1 MNIESIAVRRF
12 READIAPLVRILTA
26 NGQYDF
32 PEVEGPEAMRRVGL
46 CSAAVFLCAEIDNK
60 VAGCI
65 RATYDRAR
73 AIIHLLSV
81 DPQFQNQNI
90 GRTLVRAA
98 YTELKHRGAPTVA
111 VPTTE
116 DSQSYWEGL
125 DFELLPVFLM
135 LKSGAR

>member
-12 READIAPLVRILTA
+12 REAEIAPLVRILTA

-65 RATYDRAR
+65 RATYDGAR

-90 GRTLVRAA
+90 GAPWYVLLARNSNTAMHPRSPCLLQKTCLL
-98 YTELKHRGAPTVA
+98 YTSPSPR
-111 VPTTE
+111 
-116 DSQSYWEGL
+116 DS
-125 DFELLPVFLM
+125 
-135 LKSGAR
+135 

>member
-1 MNIESIAVRRF
+1 
-12 READIAPLVRILTA
+12 
-26 NGQYDF
+26 
-32 PEVEGPEAMRRVGL
+32 MRRGGL
-46 CSAAVFLCAEIDNK
+46 CSATVFLGVEIDNK

-65 RATYDRAR
+65 RATYDGAR

-98 YTELKHRGAPTVA
+98 CTELKHRGAPTVA
-111 VPTTE
+111 VTTTE

-125 DFELLPVFLM
+125 DFELLPLLM
-135 LKSGAR
+135 MIKTGAR

>member
-1 MNIESIAVRRF
+1 MNTETIAVRCF
-12 READIAPLVRILTA
+12 REVDIAPLVRILTA

-65 RATYDRAR
+65 RATYDGAR

-90 GRTLVRAA
+90 GAPWYVLLARKL
-98 YTELKHRGAPTVA
+98 EHRDAPTVA

-116 DSQSYWEGL
+116 ISQSYWEGL

-135 LKSGAR
+135 LKTGAR

>member
-12 READIAPLVRILTA
+12 REANIAPLVRILTA

-46 CSAAVFLCAEIDNK
+46 CSATVFLCAEIDNK

-65 RATYDRAR
+65 RATYDGAR

-90 GRTLVRAA
+90 GAPWYVLLARNSNTAMHPRSPCLLQKTHSLNGKASTLSCCL
-98 YTELKHRGAPTVA
+98 Y
-111 VPTTE
+111 
-116 DSQSYWEGL
+116 
-125 DFELLPVFLM
+125 F
-135 LKSGAR
+135 

>member
-1 MNIESIAVRRF
+1 MNIESVAMRRF
-12 READIAPLVRILTA
+12 REAEIAPLVRILTA

-65 RATYDRAR
+65 RATYDGAR

-90 GRTLVRAA
+90 GAPWYVLLARNSNTAMHPRSPCLLQKTHSLIGKASTLSCCL
-98 YTELKHRGAPTVA
+98 Y
-111 VPTTE
+111 
-116 DSQSYWEGL
+116 
-125 DFELLPVFLM
+125 F
-135 LKSGAR
+135 